1 MMRLCP
7 RRVKGKA
14 GKRLCHAM
22 LSEQVGISGFL
33 DEGTPVLSLN
43 LLIGMPDKEG
53 EKESRARLK
62 AYFM

>member
-1 MMRLCP
+1 
-7 RRVKGKA
+7 
-14 GKRLCHAM
+14 M

>member
-1 MMRLCP
+1 
-7 RRVKGKA
+7 
-14 GKRLCHAM
+14 M

-33 DEGTPVLSLN
+33 DEGTPILSLN
-43 LLIGMPDKEG
+43 LLIGMPDEEG